1 MTELQHEQYLDALDK
16 YHNDIDCYNL
26 VTCYCRLYQY
36 SDNTFH
42 GELDGHEIS
51 VNTKFNEIYVD
62 YEKLFPEEFLEMFE
76 YERDPYL
83 AIYRI
88 SGRNYDD
95 YMAHLPFIDKKL
107 NLPKIIQKRPVFLY
121 SSFSNHSQKGGQ
133 IRIWENQKKWIGYMS
148 LLPAIH

>member
-26 VTCYCRLYQY
+26 ATCYCRLYQY
-36 SDNTFH
+36 SDNTYH

-76 YERDPYL
+76 YEKDPYL

-88 SGRNYDD
+88 SGKNYDD
-95 YMAHLPFIDKKL
+95 YDGTVEIFEVKGKCLLPFG
-107 NLPKIIQKRPVFLY
+107 LPKK
-121 SSFSNHSQKGGQ
+121 S
-133 IRIWENQKKWIGYMS
+133 
-148 LLPAIH
+148 